1 MVSLFN
7 SSKQL
12 PCPDKFNLAKYVLSY
27 SDNNSSKCALELI
40 ASPQNLKWSYEDLL
54 HQVCSKARLLR
65 EHGIVENDRVLLRLG
80 NTVNF
85 PVMFLACIWSGVIPV
100 PTSSQLTKT
109 EINKIESLVNPKLII
124 AGKNIVLPKS
134 NAPVITE
141 EVLMTYKTDR
151 LSTAKIGSPDRVAY
165 IVFTSGTSAEPKG
178 VVHAHRAIWARR
190 MMFDDWYG
198 ITENDRIL
206 HSGAF
211 NWTYTLG
218 TGLLDPW
225 TVGAT
230 AVMSE
235 KPFNPNEFY
244 DIINENKITIF
255 ASSPSIF
262 RKILKNKKAL
272 KLNSLRHNLSA
283 GEKLSDSIREKWEQK
298 TKTRIYEAFGM
309 SECSTF
315 ISQRPNENLTDL
327 QSMGKPQRGRSVAI
341 LNEENNPVGF
351 DKVGNLAV
359 ASTDPGCM
367 LYYLGEKKLKQKW
380 LLTNDLAKMS
390 KYGEVTYI
398 GRNDDMLNSGGN
410 RVSPIELEN
419 LFSSLEGID
428 NVAAVDLTI
437 KKDTTIIAVFYVA
450 EESFEKKL
458 KILSVQ
464 NLARYK
470 QPRLFI
476 QVDSFPTSGNGK
488 INRNQLRSQYEA
500 NRENV

>member
-1 MVSLFN
+1 
-7 SSKQL
+7 
-12 PCPDKFNLAKYVLSY
+12 
-27 SDNNSSKCALELI
+27 
-40 ASPQNLKWSYEDLL
+40 
-54 HQVCSKARLLR
+54 
-65 EHGIVENDRVLLRLG
+65 
-80 NTVNF
+80 
-85 PVMFLACIWSGVIPV
+85 
-100 PTSSQLTKT
+100 
-109 EINKIESLVNPKLII
+109 
-124 AGKNIVLPKS
+124 
-134 NAPVITE
+134 
-141 EVLMTYKTDR
+141 
-151 LSTAKIGSPDRVAY
+151 
-165 IVFTSGTSAEPKG
+165 
-178 VVHAHRAIWARR
+178 
-190 MMFDDWYG
+190 
-198 ITENDRIL
+198 
-206 HSGAF
+206 
-211 NWTYTLG
+211 
-218 TGLLDPW
+218 
-225 TVGAT
+225 
-230 AVMSE
+230 
-235 KPFNPNEFY
+235 
-244 DIINENKITIF
+244 
-255 ASSPSIF
+255 
-262 RKILKNKKAL
+262 
-272 KLNSLRHNLSA
+272 
-283 GEKLSDSIREKWEQK
+283 
-298 TKTRIYEAFGM
+298 M

-327 QSMGKPQRGRSVAI
+327 QSMGKPQRGRSGAI

-437 KKDTTIIAVFYVA
+437 KEDTTIIAVFYVA

-500 NRENV
+500 NRKNV